1 MKTLGTVRAGDR
13 VRVCRLKGG
22 REVTTRLAAA
32 GFTPG
37 AEAVVVQDFGRGPL
51 LVEIRGSR
59 VALGRGEALKVEVE
73 VIRGGVTP

>member
-1 MKTLGTVRAGDR
+1 MKTLGDLRVGDR
-13 VRVCRLKGG
+13 VLVRGLNGG
-22 REVTTRLAAA
+22 REVTARLAAA

-73 VIRGGVTP
+73 VISDGVKP